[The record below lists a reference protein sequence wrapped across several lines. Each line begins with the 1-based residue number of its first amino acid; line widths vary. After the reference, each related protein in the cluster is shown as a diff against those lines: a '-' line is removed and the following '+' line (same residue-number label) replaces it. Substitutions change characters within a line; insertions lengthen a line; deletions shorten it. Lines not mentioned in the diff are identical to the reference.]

1 MQHCVGGTSNGTC
14 ALSLGELFV
23 TTERLQSKKVVKV
36 FFLGGLLSFVKQA
49 VLATLLESRKVFFI
63 IIIKLLTEAVVW
75 HLRGSGASAFLCWNI
90 CQEDL
95 ATVKAMARLQIEF
108 KVPGCKRQFIARQ
121 IDSLPTKYLRSQL
134 SLLYILNSK
143 SKGKQGK
150 IHLPNLPAVYET
162 WHPR

>member
-1 MQHCVGGTSNGTC
+1 MQHCVGGTSDGTC

-90 CQEDL
+90 C
-95 ATVKAMARLQIEF
+95 
-108 KVPGCKRQFIARQ
+108 
-121 IDSLPTKYLRSQL
+121 
-134 SLLYILNSK
+134 
-143 SKGKQGK
+143 
-150 IHLPNLPAVYET
+150 
-162 WHPR
+162 